1 MKLSPYFYDLRSAYQ
16 AELDDLVSDSEGKDV
31 LRKRLA
37 EKRSEI
43 GFLVK
48 MMELAPEMVAVVFHQ
63 GFRFAKP
70 SVIEQLLGQGA
81 DSLPDWG
88 MLADAVSLEPWA
100 ASLAQT
106 ILREPG
112 GPAFMVVAAGLEY
125 LHQHARL
132 APAAAQG
139 DAGQDADDDSDDDS
153 DDGAAEHD
161 DDYNAL
167 SADDA
172 ADPHNSRTR
181 DEAGSHWLAE
191 AGFDRKD

>member
-1 MKLSPYFYDLRSAYQ
+1 VKLSPYFYDLRSAYQ

-63 GFRFAKP
+63 GFRFSKP
-70 SVIEQLLGQGA
+70 SVLEHLLGQGA
-81 DSLPDWG
+81 DRLPDWG
-88 MLADAVSLEPWA
+88 TLTGAVSLEPWA

-106 ILREPG
+106 VLRQPG

-132 APAAAQG
+132 APAPAQG
-139 DAGQDADDDSDDDS
+139 DAEPDSDEE
-153 DDGAAEHD
+153 AAEHD

-181 DEAGSHWLAE
+181 DEASSNWLAD